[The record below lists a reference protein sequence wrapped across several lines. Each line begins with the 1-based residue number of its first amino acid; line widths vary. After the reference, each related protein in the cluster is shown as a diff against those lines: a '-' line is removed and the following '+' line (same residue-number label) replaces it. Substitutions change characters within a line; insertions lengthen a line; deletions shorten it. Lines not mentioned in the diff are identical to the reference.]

1 MLLFCFYFVDYELD
15 LRNLKL
21 LLSKNL
27 LYKYINFFIRSQT
40 NNSLEKIILPQSK
53 LGKNKNQII
62 SLYLCHKNQ
71 FMQFSESRNA
81 SRWII
86 IFASFLIIIL
96 ILWNT
101 YTFFQIFK
109 QEERLKMN
117 LWANAQKTLINAGEN
132 TDLELPL
139 QIFSNNTSIPIM
151 LTENDSIINSIN
163 IDEAIVDD
171 KQKSTRFLGGLKSE
185 NDPIEIEYVSGKF
198 QYLYYGDSEL
208 LKKLKY
214 YPIALLLIIVL
225 FAALVYNF
233 YKSTKMATQNKLWAG
248 MAKETAHQ
256 IGTPLTS
263 LVGWVEILK
272 SENVDEATTSEI
284 EKDIERLQTITERF
298 SKIGSEPKLENKD
311 IIEETQKSYDYLQS
325 RFSKQIEFSFS
336 GPKAPVIVLFN
347 PVLHSWT
354 IENLVKNAIDA
365 MKGRGKLALE
375 VLHEGGLVKINISDT
390 GNGIPKN
397 KYKSVFEP
405 GFTTKKRGWGLGL
418 SLTRRIVEEY
428 HKGTIKVLQ
437 SEIGKGTTM
446 QVCFKVTEL
455 I

>member
-1 MLLFCFYFVDYELD
+1 
-15 LRNLKL
+15 
-21 LLSKNL
+21 
-27 LYKYINFFIRSQT
+27 
-40 NNSLEKIILPQSK
+40 
-53 LGKNKNQII
+53 
-62 SLYLCHKNQ
+62 
-71 FMQFSESRNA
+71 
-81 SRWII
+81 
-86 IFASFLIIIL
+86 
-96 ILWNT
+96 
-101 YTFFQIFK
+101 
-109 QEERLKMN
+109 MN
-117 LWANAQKTLINAGEN
+117 LWANAEKILINAGEN

-151 LTENDSIINSIN
+151 LTESDSIINSKN
-163 IDEAIVDD
+163 IDEKIIAD
-171 KQKSTRFLGGLKSE
+171 KKRAAAFLSGLKNE
-185 NDPIEIEYVSGKF
+185 NDPIIIEYVPGKF
-198 QYLYYGDSEL
+198 QYIYYGDSEL

-272 SENVDEATTSEI
+272 SENVDESTTNEI
-284 EKDIERLQTITERF
+284 EKDIERLQTITDRF

-325 RFSKQIEFSFS
+325 RFSKQIEFTFT
-336 GPKAPVIVLFN
+336 GPEAPVIVLFN
-347 PVLHSWT
+347 PTLHSWT

-365 MKGRGKLALE
+365 MKGRGKLDLE
-375 VLHEGGLVKINISDT
+375 VLHEGGFVRINISDT
-390 GNGIPKN
+390 GSGIPKN
-397 KYKSVFEP
+397 QFKSVFEP

-418 SLTRRIVEEY
+418 SLTKRIVEEY
-428 HKGTIKVLQ
+428 HKGTIKVLH

-446 QVCFKVTEL
+446 QVSFKVTEL